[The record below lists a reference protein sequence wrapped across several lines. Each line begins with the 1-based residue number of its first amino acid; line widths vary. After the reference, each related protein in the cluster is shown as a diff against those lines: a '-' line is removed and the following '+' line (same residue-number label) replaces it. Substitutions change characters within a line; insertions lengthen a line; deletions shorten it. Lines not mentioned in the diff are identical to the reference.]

1 MSVPEENARVSLALR
16 FDPNHLKEYFEKLRS
31 PQAFIEYFEKV
42 TGAEADQW
50 TRELL
55 QELWFA
61 LAPALTTLFE
71 VYPIVTKEA
80 FMHSFVAEVN
90 IVLSNL
96 MALLRSRADECLEFY
111 RALPELKKSSGE
123 LAPEIRNR
131 IAKCIKLTENEPK
144 IAQIAV
150 LYIFEFVHRKM
161 QFSLPIGAM
170 PNTAKGIVGIM
181 TD

>member
-1 MSVPEENARVSLALR
+1 MSAPEEHVRVSLALR
-16 FDPNHLKEYFEKLRS
+16 FDPQHLKEYFERLRS
-31 PQAFIEYFEKV
+31 PQAFIEYFERV

-80 FMHSFVAEVN
+80 FMHSFVSEVN

-96 MALLRSRADECLEFY
+96 MSLLRSRANECLELY
-111 RALPELKKSSGE
+111 RSLPEMKKSGE
-123 LAPEIRNR
+123 LPAEVRNR
-131 IAKCIKLTENEPK
+131 VTKCIKLAENAPK

-161 QFSLPIGAM
+161 QFSLPVGAM
-170 PNTAKGIVGIM
+170 PNTAKGVVGIM